1 MDGKDAGW
9 YELRHRE
16 SKGMDFLG
24 HDHSTRE
31 TERVGRWEVGIHGES
46 TDQCRPKFGIIRVE
60 AKYSLKRSI
69 ILKFQAMESFRP
81 PTNRCGSGPLER
93 SL

>member
-31 TERVGRWEVGIHGES
+31 TERMGG
-46 TDQCRPKFGIIRVE
+46 
-60 AKYSLKRSI
+60 
-69 ILKFQAMESFRP
+69 
-81 PTNRCGSGPLER
+81 
-93 SL
+93 